1 MTLNSIRLKG
11 KNMENNIN
19 KQDNIPKGIKKEEII
34 PIRIKEKKQK
44 SQAVMTAKGG
54 TLVRGRRINKDS
66 PLALSLTACSVC
78 NLGKS
83 CEDFDK
89 KGYCKYQI
97 ETLKASHRMQ
107 DALISGDPVD
117 FLTNLQTG
125 IARLEADVE
134 YKKKIEGK
142 PCLNEQK
149 EVLFLKMQLFE
160 MTHGKAKP
168 VAQVNINAPVVDMR
182 AMLDELRKKE
192 VKAEYEVKEE

>member
-1 MTLNSIRLKG
+1 MG
-11 KNMENNIN
+11 KDIN
-19 KQDNIPKGIKKEEII
+19 KQKDIPIGIKEDGNIPM
-34 PIRIKEKKQK
+34 RIKEKKQM

-66 PLALSLTACSVC
+66 PLAQSLTACRNC

-134 YKKKIEGK
+134 YKKRVSGK

-160 MTHGKAKP
+160 MTHGKAKT
-168 VAQVNINAPVVDMR
+168 VAQVNINAPVVDMKG
-182 AMLDELRKKE
+182 MLDELRKKE
-192 VKAEYEVKEE
+192 VKAEYEVK